1 MVHHARK
8 SLKIAGELGDKE
20 QTFRGQG
27 WKSDLSD
34 VLKDVIVNI
43 QPLNKAQMF
52 KLKLKLQS

>member
-20 QTFRGQG
+20 RTFRGQG

-43 QPLNKAQMF
+43 QPLNEAQMF